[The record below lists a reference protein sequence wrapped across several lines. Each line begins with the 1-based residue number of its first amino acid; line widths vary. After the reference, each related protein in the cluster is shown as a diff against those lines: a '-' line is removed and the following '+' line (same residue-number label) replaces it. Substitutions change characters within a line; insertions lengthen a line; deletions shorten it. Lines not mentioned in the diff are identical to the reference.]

1 MQDLR
6 GLRCLRRS
14 HAAWAARKAGDDP
27 PTESFSAKL
36 CFTFGVGY
44 HIIVKPAASF
54 PACFR
59 MERWGTWIATICV
72 GHRGRRTIV
81 RVIQLRTQR
90 SLPPRTFDGFPSD
103 FLATTVELPFCVQL
117 LLLWRSSRNSWQFH
131 VSQSATTPAPDPD
144 GRVIPH
150 SRGGCVHLPSRLWL

>member
-1 MQDLR
+1 MQDLP

-72 GHRGRRTIV
+72 WHSGRRTIV

-90 SLPPRTFDGFPSD
+90 PLPPPPRTFDGSPTD
-103 FLATTVELPFCVQL
+103 FLAITVELPCCMQP
-117 LLLWRSSRNSWQFH
+117 LLLWRSSRNRGRLH
-131 VSQSATTPAPDPD
+131 VSQSAATPASARTP
-144 GRVIPH
+144 G
-150 SRGGCVHLPSRLWL
+150 S